1 MIVCVD
7 IIPFR
12 LSGCAEKR
20 LEVLLLKRSNPNRPY
35 HGVWALPG
43 GFVFDKD
50 MTEQGGRPAD
60 ENFKS
65 ARRRIC
71 REKIHTYPRHFSEA
85 FFDSD
90 PKRDPEEWSLN
101 ITHYALLDRNNVEQI
116 NDAGMPECHLKWFP
130 LQDILNGDEVLA
142 FDHQKMIEIAWQK
155 LRASIEYTSVLLFA
169 LDKEFLVADII
180 AAYQEFGIDISRM
193 TIKRR
198 LIDSGVVKPT
208 NKVASTNRGKGGK
221 PAMVYALAND
231 GVTFF
236 QNCLRG

>member
-12 LSGCAEKR
+12 LSGCIQKK
-20 LEVLLLKRSNPNRPY
+20 LEVLLLKRSNPSRPSY
-35 HGVWALPG
+35 GIWALPG
-43 GFVFDKD
+43 GVVFDKD
-50 MTEQGGRPAD
+50 MTDQGGQPAD
-60 ENFKS
+60 DSFEA

-90 PKRDPEEWSLN
+90 AKRAPEEWNLN
-101 ITHYALLDRNNVEQI
+101 ITYYALLDRNNVEQI
-116 NDAGMPECHLKWFP
+116 NESGIEECQLKWCS
-130 LQDILNGDEVLA
+130 LESLLNGDEALA
-142 FDHQKMIEIAWQK
+142 FDHKGMIEIAKKK

-169 LDKEFLVADII
+169 LDKEFLVADVI
-180 AAYQEFGIDISRM
+180 AAYREFGVPISRM

-198 LIDSGVVKPT
+198 LIDSGVIVPT
-208 NKVASTNRGKGGK
+208 NKIASTNKGKGGK
-221 PAMVYALAND
+221 PAMVYKLAD
-231 GVTFF
+231 DDVTFF